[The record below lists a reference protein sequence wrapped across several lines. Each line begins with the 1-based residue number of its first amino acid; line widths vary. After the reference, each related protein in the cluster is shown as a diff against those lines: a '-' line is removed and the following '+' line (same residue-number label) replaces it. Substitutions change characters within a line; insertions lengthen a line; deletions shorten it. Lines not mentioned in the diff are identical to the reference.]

1 MSLFLK
7 ALTQIFSNWKMAVRV
22 SLPLLVLLVV
32 FVIIGTMMFQGI
44 DANSPELFSATN
56 IVLTLIALII
66 FWIASCSTAVAW
78 HRYILLGERS
88 SNLLIAGKRDR
99 IFPYLVGTII
109 IALISILIAVM
120 MSIAI
125 GLISTVYFAVLPAEA
140 GFVLA
145 LLTTLI
151 AGAIVTT
158 IIIAASVSLPG
169 LAMNNPLGIQGAI
182 DATTP
187 YFGKI
192 FVAMLLIQVLN
203 MIVGIIPSIL
213 APELSGITLTTSISD
228 FNVLMLL
235 AFNFAFYWFSTM
247 LSIGILTVIYGHA
260 VEGRELS

>member
-22 SLPLLVLLVV
+22 SLPLLVLLVI
-32 FVIIGTMMFQGI
+32 FAIIGTMMFPDL
-44 DANSPELFSATN
+44 DANNPELFSATN
-56 IVLTLIALII
+56 IVFALIALII

-88 SNLLIAGKRDR
+88 NNLLIAGRRDR

-120 MSIAI
+120 ISIAI
-125 GLISTVYFAVLPAEA
+125 GIISTVYFAVLPAEA
-140 GFVLA
+140 SFVLA
-145 LLTTLI
+145 LLTSLI
-151 AGAIVTT
+151 AGAISTT
-158 IIIAASVSLPG
+158 IIIAASVTLPG

-203 MIVGIIPSIL
+203 MIVGIIPSIF
-213 APELSGITLTTSISD
+213 APNLWDITLTTSISD
-228 FNVLMLL
+228 FNALMIWVSSVV
-235 AFNFAFYWFSTM
+235 FYWFSTM

-260 VEGRELS
+260 IEGRDLS